1 MKLREK
7 LSRKLRKSKGFTLI
21 EMLVVIAIIAI
32 LVVVSVPMVNS
43 SLTKAKNAT
52 DDANER
58 AAKAAALIQYMTSED
73 NLKAVMRE
81 LNAILQD
88 SMEYSLTFQEEEAEE
103 NDRILIRRVTIPFTC
118 SGYAQAQEILTR
130 LHDSSL
136 RCMIENL
143 QILQQTDGNVRVTA
157 VIAFYE
163 YQTNQA

>member
-73 NLKAVMRE
+73 
-81 LNAILQD
+81 
-88 SMEYSLTFQEEEAEE
+88 
-103 NDRILIRRVTIPFTC
+103 
-118 SGYAQAQEILTR
+118 
-130 LHDSSL
+130 
-136 RCMIENL
+136 
-143 QILQQTDGNVRVTA
+143 TDGAT
-157 VIAFYE
+157 
-163 YQTNQA
+163 

>member
-58 AAKAAALIQYMTSED
+58 AAKA
-73 NLKAVMRE
+73 
-81 LNAILQD
+81 
-88 SMEYSLTFQEEEAEE
+88 
-103 NDRILIRRVTIPFTC
+103 RR
-118 SGYAQAQEILTR
+118 
-130 LHDSSL
+130 
-136 RCMIENL
+136 
-143 QILQQTDGNVRVTA
+143 
-157 VIAFYE
+157 
-163 YQTNQA
+163 

>member
-58 AAKAAALIQYMTSED
+58 AAKAAALISYMTDDTVDGTSEV
-73 NLKAVMRE
+73 NYYY
-81 LNAILQD
+81 NAD
-88 SMEYSLTFQEEEAEE
+88 TGEAQKGSSAGITPYNQTKHDPVPAGEGCVK
-103 NDRILIRRVTIPFTC
+103 VTIN
-118 SGYAQAQEILTR
+118 A
-130 LHDSSL
+130 
-136 RCMIENL
+136 
-143 QILQQTDGNVRVTA
+143 DGTLKEVA
-157 VIAFYE
+157 WEDIK
-163 YQTNQA
+163 